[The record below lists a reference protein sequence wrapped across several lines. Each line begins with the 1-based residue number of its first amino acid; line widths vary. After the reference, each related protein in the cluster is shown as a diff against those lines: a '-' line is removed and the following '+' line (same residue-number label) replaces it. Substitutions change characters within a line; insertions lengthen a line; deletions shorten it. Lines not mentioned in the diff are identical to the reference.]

1 MKGLHLI
8 FDGNNTSYR
17 ANAVTELYTKQGE
30 RTSAI
35 IGTLNITHST
45 MINLTKELKMPIKE
59 VIYAW
64 DMGHSPRRMSV
75 FPDYKG
81 NRKKTFTPENAE
93 WMKEFI
99 HQANVLHENLPL
111 FGIKSY
117 RKKGWEG
124 DDIVLG
130 IVEEVT
136 KEAPEDLSV
145 IISTDED
152 FHQLISLSTAVYSPI
167 KKILYT
173 LDNYKEL
180 TGIDHENFLTYKI
193 LKGDSSDGIP
203 GIPGIGEKTAK
214 TLVNTYGSLETL
226 LEASDELKKS
236 KRTAKIFTQE
246 GLSTLD
252 INNRLINLREYVD
265 LSEIHGDIVALLEEE
280 PTIDEK
286 AVKAFLMRYQLTSI
300 LVKFKSWI
308 DTFSEAVDNFYG
320 IPAYIY
326 NNGTQE

>member
-1 MKGLHLI
+1 MKGVHII

-45 MINLTKELKMPIKE
+45 MENLAKELNLPIKE

-64 DMGHSPRRMSV
+64 DMGHSPRRMKV
-75 FPDYKG
+75 YPDYKG
-81 NRKKTFTPENAE
+81 NRKKEFSPESTE
-93 WMKEFI
+93 WMEEFI
-99 HQANVLHENLPL
+99 KQANVLHENLPL
-111 FGIKSY
+111 LGIKSY

-130 IVEEVT
+130 LVENIEQ
-136 KEAPEDLSV
+136 KYEEDISV
-145 IISTDED
+145 IVSTDED
-152 FHQLISLSTAVYSPI
+152 FHQLISPSTHVYSPI

-193 LKGDSSDGIP
+193 IKGDSSDGIP

-214 TLVNTYGSLETL
+214 TLVNTYGNLESM
-226 LEASDELKKS
+226 LESAEELKKS
-236 KRTAKIFTQE
+236 KRTAKIFTAE
-246 GLSTLD
+246 GLDTLD
-252 INNRLINLREYVD
+252 RNNKLINLRDYVD
-265 LSEIHGDIVALLEEE
+265 LSEIQDDIVELLEDE

-286 AVKAFLMRYQLTSI
+286 AIKTFLMRYQLTSI
-300 LVKFKSWI
+300 LVKFKSWSEI
-308 DTFSEAVDNFYG
+308 FSDAVNNFY
-320 IPAYIY
+320 
-326 NNGTQE
+326 E

>member
-1 MKGLHLI
+1 MRGLHLI

-35 IGTLNITHST
+35 IGTLNITHAT
-45 MINLTKELKMPIKE
+45 MENLTKELKMPIKE

-64 DMGHSPRRMSV
+64 DMGHSPRRTSV
-75 FPDYKG
+75 FPEYKG
-81 NRKKTFTPENAE
+81 NRKKTFTPEDSE
-93 WMKEFI
+93 WMEEFI
-99 HQANVLHENLPL
+99 HQANVLHENLPML
-111 FGIKSY
+111 GIKSY

-130 IVEEVT
+130 IVEEIDL
-136 KEAPEDLSV
+136 KSPEDISV

-152 FHQLISLSTAVYSPI
+152 FHQLISPSTHVYSPI
-167 KKILYT
+167 KKILFT

-214 TLVNTYGSLETL
+214 TLVNTYGSLDTL
-226 LEASDELKKS
+226 LEAGEELRKS
-236 KRTAKIFTQE
+236 KRTAKIFTHE
-246 GLSTLD
+246 GLSILD
-252 INNRLINLREYVD
+252 RNNKLINLRDYVD
-265 LSEIHGDIVALLEEE
+265 LSEIQEDISELLEDE
-280 PTIDEK
+280 PVVDEK
-286 AVKAFLMRYQLTSI
+286 ATKAFLMRYQLTSI

-308 DTFSEAVDNFYG
+308 EVFSEAVDNFY
-320 IPAYIY
+320 
-326 NNGTQE
+326 E